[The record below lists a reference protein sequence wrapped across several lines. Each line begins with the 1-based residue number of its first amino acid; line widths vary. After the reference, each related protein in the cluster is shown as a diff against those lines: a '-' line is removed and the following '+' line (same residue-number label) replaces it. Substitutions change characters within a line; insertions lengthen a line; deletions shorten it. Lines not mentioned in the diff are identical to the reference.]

1 MCVRTASLGT
11 TIDGKFET
19 ALLLTSIGVG
29 MILRHLA
36 GVPLGSEE
44 VDGLLSSMASDF
56 LGMGTGVTTTMGT
69 WGGATMVD
77 DVEASVRD
85 ALEET
90 EVHTCGEEVAS
101 GSTSNIL
108 AAGVH
113 SSATS
118 KC

>member
-19 ALLLTSIGVG
+19 VLLLANIGVG
-29 MILRHLA
+29 MILQYLA
-36 GVPLGSEE
+36 GVPLVSEE
-44 VDGLLSSMASDF
+44 VDGLLSSMASNF
-56 LGMGTGVTTTMGT
+56 SGIGIGLTLTMGT

-85 ALEET
+85 ALEEM
-90 EVHTCGEEVAS
+90 EVHPCREELAS
-101 GSTSNIL
+101 ESTNNIL
-108 AAGVH
+108 AAGVP

-118 KC
+118 NC